1 MKDTRRARLVLTIL
15 LLLAFT
21 LITLDYRSGA
31 LGGGRSVASDV
42 FGPLENTVDAV
53 VHPIGSWFSSL
64 GHLGSYKSE
73 NQKLERELAAANR
86 QLRLTATER
95 SQLAQT
101 KKLMHLAGKAQYRIV
116 PAQVVAY
123 GGAAG
128 FDYTVTINR
137 GSANGIISQ
146 ETVINGD
153 GLVGRTTVVTA
164 HSATIQLAD
173 DPTSKAGVK
182 LAAPQEE
189 AGFVTGAGRGQP
201 LRLTVIDPT
210 ASVHVGQQVVTLGSA
225 LSPSTGLAQPFVPE
239 IPIGHVSFVTP
250 PHGGLSVTGKVVPY
264 VDYTSLDI
272 VGVVVKAPPSKIKP
286 FSLLPAS
293 PTPAPT
299 VTVTVTASPGS
310 TPSSSITPSTQ
321 LSGTP

>member
-73 NQKLERELAAANR
+73 NQKLDRELAAANR

-95 SQLAQT
+95 SQLAQA

-123 GGAAG
+123 GGADG

-153 GLVGRTTVVTA
+153 GLVGRTTVVSA

-173 DPTSKAGVK
+173 DPTSRAGVK

-225 LSPSTGLAQPFVPE
+225 LNQSTGLAQPFVPE
-239 IPIGHVSFVTP
+239 IPIGQVSFVTP

-272 VGVVVKAPPSKIKP
+272 VGVVVKAPASKIKP

-310 TPSSSITPSTQ
+310 TPTSSITPSTQ
-321 LSGTP
+321 LSGSP